1 MKDKETPMPFDVAQE
16 AMRKSLLNSGM
27 TWTEA
32 RNAIKTNPRLQQVL
46 KELRKEC
53 KDAADKKD

>member
-16 AMRKSLLNSGM
+16 AMRKSLLASGM

-32 RNAIKTNPRLQQVL
+32 RNAIKTNPKLQQVL
-46 KELRKEC
+46 KELRKDA
-53 KDAADKKD
+53 KDAEQKN